1 MNGLSYEFICMECG
15 LPAQVEVAGEGCPRL
30 LCWVCAGVAHD
41 GSNGY
46 WLPGKYPCR
55 FCGAVAT
62 LQVTSGDGI
71 TRPMCEGCAG
81 VQEYTIEGEE

>member
-41 GSNGY
+41 GSDGY
-46 WLPGKYPCR
+46 WLPGKYLCR
-55 FCGAVAT
+55 FCGTVAT
-62 LQVTSGDGI
+62 LQVTAGDGI

-81 VQEYTIEGEE
+81 VSEWN